1 MKSILQSHKRCYL
14 CGNTQGLDSHHI
26 FGGNPGR
33 KNSEKYGLK
42 VWLCNDFTT
51 NHCHRN
57 VHEGAQSKQLMDFLH
72 RDGQK
77 LFEEIH
83 GTREEFIEIFG
94 RNFL

>member
-1 MKSILQSHKRCYL
+1 MSKSIVQTHKQCFL

-42 VWLCNDFTT
+42 VRLCNDFTP

-57 VHEGAQSKQLMDFLH
+57 VHKGGQQMDYLH
-72 RDGQK
+72 REGQK
-77 LFEEIH
+77 MFEEIH
-83 GTREEFIEIFG
+83 GSREAFTRIFG
-94 RNFL
+94 RNYL